1 MASITS
7 AKKHGVPPGPP
18 VPSYLQYAVAG
29 LWVGTGSDPAAL
41 RLVQRVYGDMFSVP
55 VPRVGKWFV
64 PGIAPFKHLVLVG
77 SPELVKQVFAAD
89 PETLH
94 FGEPNPLGRVIG
106 RNSLF
111 SLDEGRHLERRRI
124 VLPPFHGERMH
135 RYESIV
141 EEETLREIQSWP
153 EGHERRTTGP
163 MMRITLNV
171 ILRAVFGVRDG
182 WMMDELRERTPR
194 AVKLGQRLVGLG
206 LLQRDLGPGSP
217 GRRFKELIERFEWG
231 VNALIDQ
238 ARRDPEL
245 EQRTDVLALFAR
257 ATHEDDGSL
266 LSDQEIADQLKD
278 VVAAGHETTAN
289 SMAWTIERLRRHP
302 HVLRRLVEEA
312 EGDGKELREATIREV
327 QRTRPVIPGTG
338 RFAVKPF
345 ELGDYVLPPGTVIL
359 LAAPLLHTTPTS
371 TRSHA
376 GSTPTA
382 SSASAPIRTPGSHSE
397 VACAAAPAR
406 RSPTWRW
413 TSCCGRCSA
422 TWRSFRR
429 PNATSGGCSAGS
441 RSPRPRADAWS
452 CIAAG
457 RCRKRRR
464 RRIGPRSPR
473 RREVSA
479 PRLRSPLPGV
489 HLFRKLYGDM
499 FTVSLP
505 GLGKAVVVADPDLI
519 KQVFAAD
526 EDTLHFG
533 ERGPFGAVLGPNS
546 PPRLSQAN
554 EIPAAGR
561 CAHRSL
567 L

>member
-1 MASITS
+1 MASTTS
-7 AKKHGVPPGPP
+7 PKKHGVPPGPP

-55 VPRVGKWFV
+55 VPRIGKWFV

-89 PETLH
+89 PQTLH

-171 ILRAVFGVRDG
+171 ILRAVFGVREG

-302 HVLRRLVEEA
+302 DVVRRLVEEA

-359 LAAPLLHTTPTS
+359 LAAPLLHNDPDIYPEPRRFDPDRFVGTRPNPHAWIPFGGGMRRCPGAAFAHMEMDIVLRTMLRHVEIVPTTERDERWLFRGIAFAPAKGG
-371 TRSHA
+371 RVVVRRRGA
-376 GSTPTA
+376 MPRAQTPADRTA
-382 SSASAPIRTPGSHSE
+382 LP
-397 VACAAAPAR
+397 AAA
-406 RSPTWRW
+406 
-413 TSCCGRCSA
+413 
-422 TWRSFRR
+422 
-429 PNATSGGCSAGS
+429 
-441 RSPRPRADAWS
+441 
-452 CIAAG
+452 
-457 RCRKRRR
+457 
-464 RRIGPRSPR
+464 
-473 RREVSA
+473 
-479 PRLRSPLPGV
+479 
-489 HLFRKLYGDM
+489 
-499 FTVSLP
+499 
-505 GLGKAVVVADPDLI
+505 
-519 KQVFAAD
+519 
-526 EDTLHFG
+526 
-533 ERGPFGAVLGPNS
+533 
-546 PPRLSQAN
+546 
-554 EIPAAGR
+554 
-561 CAHRSL
+561 
-567 L
+567 